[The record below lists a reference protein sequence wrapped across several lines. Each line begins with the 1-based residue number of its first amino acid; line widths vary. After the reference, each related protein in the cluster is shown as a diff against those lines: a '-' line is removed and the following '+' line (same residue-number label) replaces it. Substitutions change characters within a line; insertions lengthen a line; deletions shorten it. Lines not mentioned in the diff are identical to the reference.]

1 MKRITT
7 VCGDIAPEN
16 LGFTDMHEHIMFNGA
31 DMGASCRPAMPTD
44 LPVKYEDK
52 VSLENIG
59 FLKRNFPLVADAM
72 DLNDEEAMTREVQE
86 YKDSGGDSMVE
97 LSVPGIRLDVKA
109 VKRISQKTGVNVI
122 TATGYYVESSWS
134 GKYDGWS
141 IRQFYDHMIDE
152 IENGIEDTQIKP
164 GCVKIALNDFTEA
177 EEKALRAGGQAA
189 KDTGMSITVHPDYA
203 YGGTP
208 GEIVE
213 ILVEEG
219 VDPEKIVIAHMET
232 TVKRPMKEMV
242 LYPEKW
248 GLDLDV
254 AKRVLDKGA
263 NFSVEF
269 LSGDIGLEA
278 LGTAPIP
285 DWMKMAGI
293 VRLIQQG
300 YSRQIVL
307 GTDMCVK
314 TMCRQFGGEGYC
326 RLTKFGVPALKKYG
340 EVSDLAVRNMT
351 VNNPARI
358 LAY

>member
-1 MKRITT
+1 M
-7 VCGDIAPEN
+7 
-16 LGFTDMHEHIMFNGA
+16 
-31 DMGASCRPAMPTD
+31 
-44 LPVKYEDK
+44 
-52 VSLENIG
+52 
-59 FLKRNFPLVADAM
+59 KRNFPLVADAM

-208 GEIVE
+208 GENS
-213 ILVEEG
+213 LEE
-219 VDPEKIVIAHMET
+219 
-232 TVKRPMKEMV
+232 R
-242 LYPEKW
+242 
-248 GLDLDV
+248 
-254 AKRVLDKGA
+254 
-263 NFSVEF
+263 
-269 LSGDIGLEA
+269 
-278 LGTAPIP
+278 GTA
-285 DWMKMAGI
+285 D
-293 VRLIQQG
+293 
-300 YSRQIVL
+300 
-307 GTDMCVK
+307 
-314 TMCRQFGGEGYC
+314 
-326 RLTKFGVPALKKYG
+326 
-340 EVSDLAVRNMT
+340 
-351 VNNPARI
+351 
-358 LAY
+358 

>member
-7 VCGDIAPEN
+7 VCGDITPEK

-31 DMGASCRPAMPTD
+31 DMGALCKDAMPTN

-59 FLKRNFPLVADAM
+59 LLKRNFPLVLDAM
-72 DLNDEEAMTREVQE
+72 DLNDEQAMTREVME
-86 YKDSGGDSMVE
+86 YKESGGDSMVE
-97 LSVPGIRLDVKA
+97 LSVPGIRLDVEA
-109 VKRISQKTGVNVI
+109 IKRISEKTGVHVI
-122 TATGYYVESSWS
+122 TAAGYYVETSWE
-134 GKYDGWS
+134 GRYDGWDT
-141 IRQFYDHMIDE
+141 REFYGHIMNE
-152 IENGIEDTQIKP
+152 IEHGIEETDIKP
-164 GCVKIALNDFTEA
+164 GCVKIALQSFTEA

-189 KDTGMSITVHPDYA
+189 KDTGMSITVHPDFA
-203 YGGTP
+203 NGGNP
-208 GEIVE
+208 VDIVE
-213 ILVEEG
+213 VLMEEG
-219 VDPEKIVIAHMET
+219 VNPEKIVIAHMET
-232 TVKRPMKEMV
+232 TVKRPMKEMI
-242 LYPEKW
+242 LYPENW

-254 AKRVLDKGA
+254 AKKVLDKGA

-326 RLTKFGVPALKKYG
+326 RLTKFAIPALQQYG
-340 EVSDLAVRNMT
+340 EVSDLAIRNMT

-358 LAY
+358 LSY